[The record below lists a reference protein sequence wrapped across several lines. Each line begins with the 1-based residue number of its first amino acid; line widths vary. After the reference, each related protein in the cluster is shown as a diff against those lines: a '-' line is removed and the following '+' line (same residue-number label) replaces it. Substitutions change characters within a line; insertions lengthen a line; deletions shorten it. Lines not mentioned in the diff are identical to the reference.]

1 MRDCSLWETNSFC
14 HMQHRA
20 ARCASRV
27 PRWQRPMDC
36 PLLSYRSCCSPTT
49 SGCRP
54 AKTFSFFLWCRLP
67 HVDVGSLYSFIQSFE
82 GIALKIREHSTS
94 LLEILLYE
102 RHPSMI
108 FQCMCSQF
116 NTGLNRGYL
125 WIPVPKAHDVFV
137 GVCVCCCSFD
147 TAIYQTFSFFLKLT
161 SEPWVMLAWLQILIH
176 ATESKTNA
184 CNSHIHKCTLTHLS
198 FFKIV

>member
-1 MRDCSLWETNSFC
+1 MDLSCKKAMRDCSLWETNSFC

-36 PLLSYRSCCSPTT
+36 PLLSYRSCCSPIT

-102 RHPSMI
+102 RHPSMVSWAYWSRLK
-108 FQCMCSQF
+108 QLCSC
-116 NTGLNRGYL
+116 
-125 WIPVPKAHDVFV
+125 WIVSMVCLFFSSHAFWIITVFPVYV
-137 GVCVCCCSFD
+137 
-147 TAIYQTFSFFLKLT
+147 
-161 SEPWVMLAWLQILIH
+161 
-176 ATESKTNA
+176 
-184 CNSHIHKCTLTHLS
+184 LS
-198 FFKIV
+198 V